1 MPGKKGMKRQVDQK
15 STRIKIWR
23 SMRVMRHFTIPDL
36 LKVVK
41 EANYQNIRNFLGV
54 LTTHGYVAKDRHY
67 ISGRTGDF
75 QGYYLI
81 RDVGP
86 VYPCRCEQCG
96 ERFSIQFCDYK
107 KTYNEQGSQ

>member
-1 MPGKKGMKRQVDQK
+1 MSWH
-15 STRIKIWR
+15 ST
-23 SMRVMRHFTIPDL
+23 
-36 LKVVK
+36 
-41 EANYQNIRNFLGV
+41 ANYQNIRNFLGV

-96 ERFSIQFCDYK
+96 ERFSIQFCYYK
-107 KTYNEQGSQ
+107 KTYNEQVSQ